1 MKSNDTKMMILDVK
15 PSDQEKLTAIAKQ
28 TMYFNLDTFNPKNV
42 PSKASSEG
50 IYAGLFL
57 MIQNQ
62 ITGSIAT
69 SVKFDEMFRGIP
81 GEEYTRYQLRAVLE
95 LTTKDSKD
103 TLARIEKVKYD
114 SSVSE
119 EGKHIVEIIAKCFV
133 NHHLKKFYSVS
144 EDVKTTG
151 TLYARIVDFCKDG
164 TAVVKFGITKQKQ
177 TKKRSSSQPTD
188 KNHPWEEESSGL
200 NMPSEPFEIPN
211 ICRIEVFE
219 QEVLS
224 KIKSKSED
232 ATKNISVSY
241 TNLKL
246 REYFKMPLKTF
257 LEIIES
263 ILELRKQPRFS
274 VEDSE

>member
-1 MKSNDTKMMILDVK
+1 
-15 PSDQEKLTAIAKQ
+15 
-28 TMYFNLDTFNPKNV
+28 
-42 PSKASSEG
+42 
-50 IYAGLFL
+50 
-57 MIQNQ
+57 
-62 ITGSIAT
+62 
-69 SVKFDEMFRGIP
+69 
-81 GEEYTRYQLRAVLE
+81 
-95 LTTKDSKD
+95 
-103 TLARIEKVKYD
+103 
-114 SSVSE
+114 
-119 EGKHIVEIIAKCFV
+119 
-133 NHHLKKFYSVS
+133 
-144 EDVKTTG
+144 
-151 TLYARIVDFCKDG
+151 
-164 TAVVKFGITKQKQ
+164 
-177 TKKRSSSQPTD
+177 
-188 KNHPWEEESSGL
+188 
-200 NMPSEPFEIPN
+200 MPSEPFEIPN